1 MSAFVIRRAV
11 QIPLVLF
18 FVSVLVFGL
27 MHVTPGDPAEVM
39 LGVYAT
45 PQEVAHLRHE
55 FNLDKPLVEQYV
67 LWVTKAVRGDFG
79 TSIRTREPVR
89 EILLTRFPIDFT
101 LAACASVIALLIAVP
116 AGILAAEHKNS
127 LWDYSLMALTMLGL
141 SIPNFALALIL
152 IIIFAVHL
160 GWVPIS
166 GIGFLSFRTQPL
178 AAAAAYLLPTLALAS
193 PLIAENARL
202 MRATMLETMQQDYV
216 RTAAA
221 KGVSRNRI
229 LRKHAFRNAILPI
242 VTVATINFAYLV
254 GTTITIE
261 YVFAIPG
268 MGSALLQAVVTR
280 DFPVIQGI
288 TFVTGTFFIVMNIV
302 ADALYAAI
310 DPRIV
315 YG

>member
-1 MSAFVIRRAV
+1 MSAFIIRRAL

-18 FVSVLVFGL
+18 FVSVLVFAL

-45 PQEVAHLRHE
+45 PQEVAHLRRE
-55 FNLDKPLVEQYV
+55 FNLNKPLPEQY
-67 LWVTKAVRGDFG
+67 LIWAGNALRGNFG
-79 TSIRTREPVR
+79 SSIRTREKVGQ
-89 EILLTRFPIDFT
+89 ILLTRFPIDFT
-101 LAACASVIALLIAVP
+101 LAACASLLALVVAIP
-116 AGILAAEHKNS
+116 AGVLAAERKNS
-127 LWDYSLMALTMLGL
+127 VWDYSLMALTMLGL
-141 SIPNFALALIL
+141 SVPNFALALIL
-152 IIIFAVHL
+152 ILVFAVNL

-166 GIGFLSFRTQPL
+166 GIGFLSFRSQPL
-178 AAAAAYLLPTLALAS
+178 AAAAAYLLPVVALAS

-202 MRATMLETMQQDYV
+202 MRSTMVETLQQDYV
-216 RTAAA
+216 RTAMA
-221 KGVSRNRI
+221 KGVTRLRI
-229 LRKHAFRNAILPI
+229 LRKHAFRNAVLPI
-242 VTVATINFAYLV
+242 ATVATINFAYLV

-268 MGSALLQAVVTR
+268 MGSALLQAVVAR

-288 TFVTGTFFIVMNIV
+288 TFVTGSFFVVMNLV
-302 ADALYAAI
+302 ADVLYAAI